1 MRYLVV
7 GLGNPGKRYEW
18 TRHNVGFLVVDELS
32 RHLSVLAPQKK
43 FKGLLLEGSLGEH
56 RVLALKPQTF
66 MNLSGESVQETVN
79 FYKIPPES
87 HLIVV
92 SDDLDLPLGTIRIRP
107 SGGTGGHNGLKSIT
121 SLLGTDRFCRVR
133 IGIGRSD
140 KVPTESYVLTEV
152 SGPDL
157 KPFKEAVERAAH
169 AVRVIIEEGI
179 QIAMNQFNKREN
191 HES

>member
-18 TRHNVGFLVVDELS
+18 TRHNAGFLVIDELI
-32 RHLSVLAPQKK
+32 RKLSLAPLQKK
-43 FKGLLLEGSLGEH
+43 FKGLLTEGNVGEQ
-56 RVLALKPQTF
+56 RIIALKPQTF
-66 MNLSGESVQETVN
+66 MNLSGESVQEVLG
-79 FYKIPPES
+79 FYKLPVES

-107 SGGTGGHNGLKSIT
+107 SGGSGGHNGLKSIT
-121 SLLGTDRFCRVR
+121 SVIGTDQFCRVR
-133 IGIGRSD
+133 VGIGRSD
-140 KVPTESYVLTEV
+140 NVPTESYVLTEI
-152 SGPDL
+152 STSELPL
-157 KPFKEAVERAAH
+157 FKGALEKAALAVET
-169 AVRVIIEEGI
+169 IIKEGV

>member
-18 TRHNVGFLVVDELS
+18 TRHNVGFLVVDELIRRFS
-32 RHLSVLAPQKK
+32 LSDPQKK
-43 FKGLLLEGSLGEH
+43 FKGLLAEGPIGEN

-66 MNLSGESVQETVN
+66 MNLSGESVQEVVN
-79 FYKIPPES
+79 FYKIPVES

-92 SDDLDLPLGTIRIRP
+92 SDDLDLPFGSIRIRP

-121 SLLGTDRFCRVR
+121 SLVGTDQFCRIR
-133 IGIGRSD
+133 IGIGRSE
-140 KVPTESYVLTEV
+140 KIPTESYVLTEV
-152 SGPDL
+152 TGADL
-157 KPFKEAVERAAH
+157 KIFKEAIERAAS
-169 AVRVIIEEGI
+169 AVETVIKEGI
-179 QIAMNQFNKREN
+179 PIAMNQFNKREN